1 MTKILKYINT
11 KHKELPE
18 LSSDL
23 KKLFCSNNALLY
35 KLPELPSNLQQL
47 YIINNSLLERLPELP
62 SSLET
67 LQVSNNLLLEKLP
80 ELPYDLEFLLCY
92 SNPLLTTLPRSIIYC
107 KNIKKKYNC
116 SANLYKKY
124 NDLSYLEILP
134 YLVNKKIEY
143 YYYKVIINY

>member
-11 KHKELPE
+11 KYKELPE

-107 KNIKKKYNC
+107 KKLHNPYIYT
-116 SANLYKKY
+116 NLYKKY